1 MSDRAPERDAQ
12 SERERERENGDERRA
27 RIEAGVRAIR
37 EGHGANCSSIGSVID
52 TIFAS
57 AVLGGAVLAAVVAS
71 LGREKVRVVGSPA
84 DDASAPAAPT
94 SRPPEAPTPTAEGS
108 RR

>member
-1 MSDRAPERDAQ
+1 MSEAGERALQVEARPTVHD
-12 SERERERENGDERRA
+12 DEVRRA

-57 AVLGGAVLAAVVAS
+57 AVLGGAVLAAVVAA
-71 LGREKVRVVGSPA
+71 LGREKVRVVG
-84 DDASAPAAPT
+84 APVVEGAAPT
-94 SRPPEAPTPTAEGS
+94 EAGPSPSTKDEGP
-108 RR
+108 RG

>member
-1 MSDRAPERDAQ
+1 MNEVRDLALGAEEAEQ
-12 SERERERENGDERRA
+12 RPTDDDEARRA

-57 AVLGGAVLAAVVAS
+57 AVLGGAVLAAVVAA
-71 LGREKVRVVGSPA
+71 LGREKVRVVG
-84 DDASAPAAPT
+84 APV
-94 SRPPEAPTPTAEGS
+94 AEGAVAPGATGPAES
-108 RR
+108 SEGEGPRA

>member
-1 MSDRAPERDAQ
+1 MSEPNEPVG
-12 SERERERENGDERRA
+12 SEEERRA

-52 TIFAS
+52 TIFAT

-71 LGREKVRVVGSPA
+71 LSQESVRVVGTPPKPSPSDPPPSPSPPA
-84 DDASAPAAPT
+84 QKAP
-94 SRPPEAPTPTAEGS
+94 R
-108 RR
+108 

>member
-1 MSDRAPERDAQ
+1 MSDGTAERETESE
-12 SERERERENGDERRA
+12 SERERLA

-71 LGREKVRVVGSPA
+71 LGREKVRVVGSAASGP
-84 DDASAPAAPT
+84 ASAPA
-94 SRPPEAPTPTAEGS
+94 EPTAPRTQAERHEDP